1 MVEEADLE
9 LLNEFTAQIYSRM
22 PSIEDNQA
30 GSSTIRATPLV
41 DITAP
46 LIECA
51 KLEYGMR
58 LDASKL
64 KVLGKMDSV
73 LIGGSVKARAAVKIV
88 ERAIRSGKLKRGQPI
103 FEATSGNFGIAL
115 GLLTGLGFKVVVLVS
130 RRIKDGVVKA
140 LESSGV
146 GVINLDVDI
155 CPAPAFGINSDAATA
170 KSLAE
175 NLVSQLKAIG
185 FDDSPFESARGEI
198 ENLLMRQ
205 DVINLAKVL
214 ARIYDGFCPEQYD
227 NEVNVLTHEELTGP
241 EIDAQLRSLGEKV
254 SDFRFVCTFG
264 TGGTSTGIGR
274 YLLKKYG
281 RKQVHVIFPL
291 SNQDVAGIRSKE
303 KATGLKFYQPS
314 IYSGEHE
321 VDFNMAK
328 RLLRFFVAKGYDIGE
343 SSALA
348 LWGVVNLANFGIG
361 DRFIVMLAD
370 DSSKY
375 LDETGGL
382 ESLQRINISLDEASK
397 AGTEFSEI
405 IWTHPSYVPKPEVL
419 NLIASSLGVSQ
430 SKVKVLHPAEV
441 REILY
446 SGELDHST
454 FKEDEIK
461 KGKML
466 LVCIGGGNSLRMA
479 ELLTKKGAKAFS
491 LEGGLVSISNSRG
504 VDPRV
509 LLNLP

>member
-1 MVEEADLE
+1 MYMVEEADLE
-9 LLNEFTAQIYSRM
+9 LLKDFTAQIYSRM
-22 PSIEDNQA
+22 PSIEHGQS
-30 GSSTIRATPLV
+30 GTSTIRASPLV
-41 DITAP
+41 DITNT

-51 KLEYGMR
+51 KLEYGIT
-58 LDASKL
+58 LDASRL

-130 RRIKDGVVKA
+130 RRIKEGVVRA

-146 GVINLDVDI
+146 EMV
-155 CPAPAFGINSDAATA
+155 
-170 KSLAE
+170 
-175 NLVSQLKAIG
+175 NLVSQLKVIG

-227 NEVNVLTHEELTGP
+227 NEINVLTHEELTGP
-241 EIDAQLRSLGEKV
+241 EIEAQLRSLGEKV

-264 TGGTSTGIGR
+264 TGGTSTGISR

-321 VDFNMAK
+321 VDFNIAK

-370 DSSKY
+370 DSSEY

-397 AGTEFSEI
+397 AGTEFSQI
-405 IWTHPSYVPKPEVL
+405 IWTHPSYVPKPEAL
-419 NLIASSLGVSQ
+419 DLIASSLGVSQ
-430 SKVKVLHPAEV
+430 AKVRVLHPAEV

-491 LEGGLVSISNSRG
+491 LEGGLVSISNSKG

-509 LLNLP
+509 LLNVP